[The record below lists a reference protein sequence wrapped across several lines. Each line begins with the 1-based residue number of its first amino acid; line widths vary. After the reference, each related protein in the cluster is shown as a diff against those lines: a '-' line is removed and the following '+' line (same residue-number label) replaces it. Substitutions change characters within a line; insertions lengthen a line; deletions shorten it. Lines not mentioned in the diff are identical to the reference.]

1 MERLLITRIK
11 AAKRLDIG
19 VDTLDKLACA
29 GKIGRAKIGSRVYF
43 SPKELQAF
51 VKKEEKLC

>member
-1 MERLLITRIK
+1 MEQLLIARIK
-11 AAKRLDIG
+11 AAKRLDIS

-29 GKIGRAKIGSRVYF
+29 GKIRRVKIGSRVYF

>member
-1 MERLLITRIK
+1 MEQLLITRIK
-11 AAKRLDIG
+11 AAKRLDIS

-29 GKIGRAKIGSRVYF
+29 GNIRRVKIGSRVYF

>member
-1 MERLLITRIK
+1 MITRIK
-11 AAKRLDIG
+11 AAKRLDIS

-29 GKIGRAKIGSRVYF
+29 GKIRRVKIGSRVYF